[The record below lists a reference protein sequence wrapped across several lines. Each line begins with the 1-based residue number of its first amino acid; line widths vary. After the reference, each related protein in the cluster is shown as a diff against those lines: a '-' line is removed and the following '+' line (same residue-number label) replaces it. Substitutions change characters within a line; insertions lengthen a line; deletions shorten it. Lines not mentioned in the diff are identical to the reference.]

1 MPLSGIKGGQLK
13 FFTKSQIYNLHITS
27 LNILEQIGVVMDDDA
42 ALKLMG
48 DSGAEVNYKDRIVKI
63 PQHLVLEALG
73 KIPRNIT
80 LYGRNSRNDVTLT
93 RDMLYNG
100 SANNAI
106 AVLDFNGE
114 RRPAKFKDLE
124 DFTRLQDALE
134 NIHIMSTPITA
145 FSDVP
150 PKGVYKKCYEG
161 VVRNTEKHVINQA
174 DGAKEV
180 RDEARMAAA
189 VMDAEL
195 EEVGKKPIFSV
206 IADLAPP
213 LKYPKTIVEIIMECA
228 KYRIPILLESD
239 PYAGGTAPIT
249 TAGILLQQNAEILA
263 GITLAELTKPGTP
276 IIYTCAPMIL
286 DMRLGVASLGAPE
299 RGVYHVAA
307 AQLCRYYGIP
317 LCGVAG
323 TTDSKIVDV
332 QAGYEKAI
340 SYLMAALSG
349 VNIITSHTGT
359 LESVLT
365 ISYEQS
371 VIDDEIYGMVFRIL
385 RGGDISDESLHEAF
399 EVIGKVGPLGSHYLS
414 QEHTRRYFS
423 LEEWLPKV
431 SDRNKW
437 DAWVKKGMK
446 SALKLAREKAEK
458 ILKEHRPEPL
468 PRDTLEEITRI
479 AEEPMS

>member
-1 MPLSGIKGGQLK
+1 MPLSGVRGGQLK
-13 FFTKSQIYNLHITS
+13 FFTKNQIYNLHLTS
-27 LNILEQIGVVMDDDA
+27 LNVLAQIGVMFDDDA
-42 ALKLMG
+42 ALKLMEEA
-48 DSGAEVNYKDRIVKI
+48 GAEVNYRDRIVRI
-63 PQHLVLEALG
+63 PQYLVSEALN
-73 KIPRNIT
+73 KVPKNIT
-80 LYGRNSRNDVTLT
+80 LYGRNSRNDIILT
-93 RDMLYNG
+93 EDMVYNG

-106 AVLDFNGE
+106 AVLDFDGE
-114 RRPAKFKDLE
+114 RRPATFKDLE

-134 NIHIMSTPITA
+134 NIHIMSTPITS
-145 FSDVP
+145 FSDIP
-150 PKGVYKKCYEG
+150 SEGVYKRCYEG

-189 VMDAEL
+189 IMDVEL
-195 EEVGKKPIFSV
+195 EEIGRRPIFSM

-213 LKYPKTIVEIIMECA
+213 LKFPKKIVEVITECA
-228 KYRIPILLESD
+228 KLKIPILLETD

-249 TAGILLQQNAEILA
+249 TAGIILQQNAEILA
-263 GITLAELTKPGTP
+263 GITLAELTNPGTP

-299 RGVYHVAA
+299 RGVYHVAT

-323 TTDSKIVDV
+323 TTDSKMPDV
-332 QAGYEKAI
+332 QAGYEKAL

-371 VIDDEIYGMVFRIL
+371 VIDNEIYGMVFRIL
-385 RGGDISDESLHEAF
+385 RGGDISDESLYEAF
-399 EVIGKVGPLGSHYLS
+399 EVIRKVGPLGSHYLS
-414 QEHTRRYFS
+414 QEHTRKYFTI
-423 LEEWLPKV
+423 EEWLPTV
-431 SDRNKW
+431 SDRSKW
-437 DAWVKKGMK
+437 DAWVKKGRK
-446 SALKLAREKAEK
+446 DAVKLARERAEE
-458 ILKEHRPEPL
+458 ILKRHMPEPL
-468 PRDTLEEITRI
+468 PKETLEKIARI
-479 AEEPMS
+479 VREPIS